1 MMEVRASML
10 VHRLLFDALTEI
22 RAEGDNSK
30 NKLVYHLSDLFH
42 QIVLQMEQAAEN
54 GQSATYDRI
63 LNSLK
68 DAAQRK
74 GCGAWVDQHLQQI
87 EARIHAGSATT

>member
-1 MMEVRASML
+1 
-10 VHRLLFDALTEI
+10 
-22 RAEGDNSK
+22 
-30 NKLVYHLSDLFH
+30 
-42 QIVLQMEQAAEN
+42 MEQAAEN

-68 DAAQRK
+68 DAAQRN